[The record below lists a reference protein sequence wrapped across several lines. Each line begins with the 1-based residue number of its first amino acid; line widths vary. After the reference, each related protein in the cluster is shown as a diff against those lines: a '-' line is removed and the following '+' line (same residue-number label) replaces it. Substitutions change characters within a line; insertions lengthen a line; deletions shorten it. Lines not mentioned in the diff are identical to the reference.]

1 MRAHTQ
7 VIRGEFYEDQLFR
20 YLDLVLRRLDTVFH
34 RQHGVDA
41 IAVLQ
46 VIRSL
51 AELVEDRF
59 NIFIRRQSEIF
70 KKRKPAAAVRKFVEL
85 FPELGMTPDEILASL
100 TEAGVR
106 PEHARDALVEF
117 TNTTLTECFTV
128 SRDDIASVCPP
139 GAETSA
145 ILQIID
151 QWSLSFSDLAGQN
164 LDHLHLDKPIWR
176 KPFIRLGDG
185 QLFWPTVTSSSIF
198 AFEMFE
204 TLIDP
209 HEPLSIAYHDA
220 RAEMLEDELTTLLAR
235 YFPAG
240 KVMRQLQWSDPATTA
255 AYENDAVVAVDRY
268 LLIFE
273 AKSRRVSSP
282 ALRGAPDRLALEIRK
297 VMVEPAEQSKRLM
310 DMLLAE
316 RRIHCFQSR
325 DGPVQIDSRAI
336 DTFVRVNVS
345 LETIG
350 DLNSRWPELAE
361 ARFIAQD
368 AVQIPTMSLGDLE
381 TICRSL
387 RSQSSLVHYLKR
399 REDFE
404 RNAVYLAGELDLLA
418 FYLATGFNIGDE
430 EFGETSLL
438 IYGMSARLDE
448 YFGLQQPGSPVRQ
461 PEAKRTPLW
470 NSILAEIERRATDGW
485 LTITHRLLNVSYE
498 DQVKVEKHI
507 ALAGNGP
514 PRRREGLAFITFGR
528 MTRQERIEFA
538 GEAGVTTMDKA
549 GTDDC
554 LVVGFNMN
562 EPPAP
567 YHLITLVRR
576 NVQGGRKSGGC
587 TRPPTSD

>member
-1 MRAHTQ
+1 
-7 VIRGEFYEDQLFR
+7 
-20 YLDLVLRRLDTVFH
+20 
-34 RQHGVDA
+34 
-41 IAVLQ
+41 
-46 VIRSL
+46 
-51 AELVEDRF
+51 
-59 NIFIRRQSEIF
+59 
-70 KKRKPAAAVRKFVEL
+70 
-85 FPELGMTPDEILASL
+85 
-100 TEAGVR
+100 
-106 PEHARDALVEF
+106 
-117 TNTTLTECFTV
+117 
-128 SRDDIASVCPP
+128 
-139 GAETSA
+139 
-145 ILQIID
+145 
-151 QWSLSFSDLAGQN
+151 
-164 LDHLHLDKPIWR
+164 
-176 KPFIRLGDG
+176 
-185 QLFWPTVTSSSIF
+185 
-198 AFEMFE
+198 
-204 TLIDP
+204 
-209 HEPLSIAYHDA
+209 
-220 RAEMLEDELTTLLAR
+220 
-235 YFPAG
+235 
-240 KVMRQLQWSDPATTA
+240 
-255 AYENDAVVAVDRY
+255 
-268 LLIFE
+268 
-273 AKSRRVSSP
+273 
-282 ALRGAPDRLALEIRK
+282 
-297 VMVEPAEQSKRLM
+297 M

-507 ALAGNGP
+507 ALARRKLSRSSDPPAYAAMLGNGP

-528 MTRQERIEFA
+528 MTRQERFEFA
-538 GEAGVTTMDKA
+538 GEAG
-549 GTDDC
+549 C
-554 LVVGFNMN
+554 
-562 EPPAP
+562 
-567 YHLITLVRR
+567 YHH
-576 NVQGGRKSGGC
+576 G
-587 TRPPTSD
+587 

>member
-1 MRAHTQ
+1 MLATAGRKAESEYQETRDRLRDLLAGSDAIQILASLAYRFVVLQTLGRAKRDDDQSIGLHHLELAQALALTSPRANGPSPGRLAYRVQEAVHLLRANGDASLLRRLSHMPSDQGERKRAFVLEQMRAHTQ

-164 LDHLHLDKPIWR
+164 LDHLHLDNPIWR

-240 KVMRQLQWSDPATTA
+240 KVMRQLQWSDPA
-255 AYENDAVVAVDRY
+255 YHCGVR
-268 LLIFE
+268 
-273 AKSRRVSSP
+273 
-282 ALRGAPDRLALEIRK
+282 
-297 VMVEPAEQSKRLM
+297 
-310 DMLLAE
+310 E
-316 RRIHCFQSR
+316 RRGCSGRPLPAHLRSKI
-325 DGPVQIDSRAI
+325 P
-336 DTFVRVNVS
+336 T
-345 LETIG
+345 
-350 DLNSRWPELAE
+350 
-361 ARFIAQD
+361 RFIAS
-368 AVQIPTMSLGDLE
+368 PP
-381 TICRSL
+381 RS
-387 RSQSSLVHYLKR
+387 
-399 REDFE
+399 
-404 RNAVYLAGELDLLA
+404 A
-418 FYLATGFNIGDE
+418 
-430 EFGETSLL
+430 
-438 IYGMSARLDE
+438 
-448 YFGLQQPGSPVRQ
+448 
-461 PEAKRTPLW
+461 
-470 NSILAEIERRATDGW
+470 
-485 LTITHRLLNVSYE
+485 
-498 DQVKVEKHI
+498 
-507 ALAGNGP
+507 GP
-514 PRRREGLAFITFGR
+514 PRARNSEGHG
-528 MTRQERIEFA
+528 
-538 GEAGVTTMDKA
+538 
-549 GTDDC
+549 
-554 LVVGFNMN
+554 
-562 EPPAP
+562 
-567 YHLITLVRR
+567 
-576 NVQGGRKSGGC
+576 
-587 TRPPTSD
+587 